1 MKATG
6 RGDNKNVL
14 IELNIETT
22 RHQEIQVIGNGDWC
36 LTLGGRDCSL
46 QMHEQKLLEVSTT
59 IESLKQ
65 AIDASSDSPSQKKAL
80 ESDLTILERM
90 EDEATRF
97 GTAVGLDSV
106 STFECIVDADQH
118 FFMEMNTRIQVEH
131 RVSELCYGL
140 RFENPNDPSDAFV
153 VNSLVEAM
161 AIIAWHKHRLPKP
174 TRVPRATAS
183 VEARLNATNA
193 GLAPHAGGV
202 IEYWSSPIDGEIR
215 DDQGICVKNPD
226 TGAFMKYNL
235 AGAYDSNVA
244 LLLTVGDDRL
254 VSYER
259 MAEVLRKMTIDGQ
272 DVQTNL
278 EFHYGLVHW
287 FLAQNPYAKSTT
299 AFIQPYLTLT
309 GLLFEE
315 ARKLDLDAG
324 FHHLASQSAYSE
336 VFARKHTL
344 ITRPL
349 KRLLTNPHRLMGWI
363 AKVRQI
369 GQSRRVNLFG
379 KQILST
385 C

>member
-1 MKATG
+1 
-6 RGDNKNVL
+6 
-14 IELNIETT
+14 
-22 RHQEIQVIGNGDWC
+22 
-36 LTLGGRDCSL
+36 
-46 QMHEQKLLEVSTT
+46 
-59 IESLKQ
+59 
-65 AIDASSDSPSQKKAL
+65 
-80 ESDLTILERM
+80 
-90 EDEATRF
+90 
-97 GTAVGLDSV
+97 
-106 STFECIVDADQH
+106 
-118 FFMEMNTRIQVEH
+118 MEMNTRIQVEH

-140 RFENPNDPSDAFV
+140 RFENPNDPRCVV

-161 AIIAWHKHRLPKP
+161 AIIAGINTTSKANACP
-174 TRVPRATAS
+174 RVTAS
-183 VEARLNATNA
+183 VEARSQATNA

-226 TGAFMKYNL
+226 TGSFMKYTL

-254 VSYER
+254 ISYER
-259 MAEVLRKMTIDGQ
+259 LAEVLRKMTIDGQ

-315 ARKLDLDAG
+315 ARKFDLDAG
-324 FHHLASQSAYSE
+324 FHHLASQSAYPG

-363 AKVRQI
+363 AKVRKDWAVEA
-369 GQSRRVNLFG
+369 GQFVWKTNPFDVLADLYHYLNMDLIENVPALEVIWDHDQVILEQGLSFYQDLEDQLGAHRWNEWSHM
-379 KQILST
+379 LST
-385 C
+385 DQAPTAIDAALWAISKQLIEDSKRLGIDGCCC